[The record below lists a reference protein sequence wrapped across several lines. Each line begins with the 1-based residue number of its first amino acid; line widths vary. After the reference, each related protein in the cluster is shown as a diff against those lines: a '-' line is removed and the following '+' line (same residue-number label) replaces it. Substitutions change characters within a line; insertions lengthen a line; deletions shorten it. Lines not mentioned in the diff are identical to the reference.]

1 MSTNST
7 IWMGD
12 IEPKMTEHEIMNFF
26 HKYNIKPQSIKL
38 MKDKATNE
46 NKNYC
51 FISFKT
57 IKEANTALFRLN
69 GKKIPGYSAVFRLNW
84 ASIRSP
90 VNKSVYV
97 GNLNPKVDDIK
108 LYNLF
113 KKKYPTVQ
121 NASVVTNNG
130 VSKGYGFVLFN
141 GEEDYEKCIQ
151 EMNGIHFYG
160 NNIKVKEQ
168 RKKQN
173 NFIKNN
179 DTNSNSDN
187 EDNND
192 PSSINDSENYNEGKF
207 INNTY
212 KNNIN
217 INGINNY
224 SIKSSPLNNTN
235 DNISL
240 NNNILINAKKIINT
254 YDLLSNSEINNNDKT
269 IGINNIKKNV
279 PYVNIININE
289 NININN
295 NIGSKLLKKSNFS
308 NNSIISLNSIN
319 SEQISNYSTAEQ
331 FNKDKKQK
339 NDESESIQSID
350 EFSLNRKIHE
360 GIQKMYH
367 SYKNNPFYDCKMI
380 KCK

>member
-113 KKKYPTVQ
+113 KK
-121 NASVVTNNG
+121 N
-130 VSKGYGFVLFN
+130 
-141 GEEDYEKCIQ
+141 IQ
-151 EMNGIHFYG
+151 
-160 NNIKVKEQ
+160 Q
-168 RKKQN
+168 
-173 NFIKNN
+173 
-179 DTNSNSDN
+179 
-187 EDNND
+187 
-192 PSSINDSENYNEGKF
+192 
-207 INNTY
+207 Y
-212 KNNIN
+212 KTL
-217 INGINNY
+217 
-224 SIKSSPLNNTN
+224 PL
-235 DNISL
+235 L
-240 NNNILINAKKIINT
+240 LIMEYQKDMDLYCLMEKKIM
-254 YDLLSNSEINNNDKT
+254 
-269 IGINNIKKNV
+269 KNV
-279 PYVNIININE
+279 Y
-289 NININN
+289 
-295 NIGSKLLKKSNFS
+295 KK
-308 NNSIISLNSIN
+308 
-319 SEQISNYSTAEQ
+319 
-331 FNKDKKQK
+331 
-339 NDESESIQSID
+339 
-350 EFSLNRKIHE
+350 
-360 GIQKMYH
+360 
-367 SYKNNPFYDCKMI
+367 
-380 KCK
+380 